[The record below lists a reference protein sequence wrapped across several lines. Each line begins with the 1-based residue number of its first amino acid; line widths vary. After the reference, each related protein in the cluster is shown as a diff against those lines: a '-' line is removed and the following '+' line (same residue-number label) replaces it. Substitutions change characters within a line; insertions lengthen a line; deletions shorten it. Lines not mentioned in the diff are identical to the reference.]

1 MLIEHLLYLYSR
13 YFPLD
18 RGKWRLVER
27 FWPHAVG
34 SGSRIRTAIL
44 YAGGFRMKC
53 DLNLLLQR
61 QFYFFGTYYLEREN
75 LACWSAYSKQ
85 AKVIFDVGANLGIY
99 SLTSAASSPGARIF
113 AFEPTPALAA
123 HLSQTL
129 ATNRLDQV
137 TIVQKAVA
145 RTSGSAALNLWG
157 SVAEGNEGMNFIT
170 QQAVSEQSLT
180 VETVSLDDFCALKGI
195 QHIDLLKID
204 IQGNEPEALR
214 GAARL
219 LAERRIRCIFMELNW
234 SEDFSLPCPASEAVE
249 ILTNCGF
256 QFALPKAGALPQAA
270 GPWLRDLSDVV
281 AILP

>member
-1 MLIEHLLYLYSR
+1 
-13 YFPLD
+13 
-18 RGKWRLVER
+18 
-27 FWPHAVG
+27 
-34 SGSRIRTAIL
+34 
-44 YAGGFRMKC
+44 
-53 DLNLLLQR
+53 
-61 QFYFFGTYYLEREN
+61 
-75 LACWSAYSKQ
+75 
-85 AKVIFDVGANLGIY
+85 
-99 SLTSAASSPGARIF
+99 
-113 AFEPTPALAA
+113 
-123 HLSQTL
+123 
-129 ATNRLDQV
+129 
-137 TIVQKAVA
+137 
-145 RTSGSAALNLWG
+145 
-157 SVAEGNEGMNFIT
+157 MNFIT